1 MQPFKQSHLLCSWAP
16 ITIRYRNQKREGATM
31 TWLCEM
37 SATANPLLTANSRPR
52 GAQPKGRNRVETR
65 RRLRGLHWAGQ
76 RRKRSCQNRCAR
88 KLLAPNFSRRPSV
101 DLGKDG
107 VEPAQTAKA
116 RLHRDLGHGQARLVD
131 EPFSPL
137 DPR

>member
-1 MQPFKQSHLLCSWAP
+1 
-16 ITIRYRNQKREGATM
+16 M
-31 TWLCEM
+31 TP
-37 SATANPLLTANSRPR
+37 S
-52 GAQPKGRNRVETR
+52 
-65 RRLRGLHWAGQ
+65 
-76 RRKRSCQNRCAR
+76 RRKRSCQTRGAR

-137 DPR
+137 HPRSLGDLRGTCLHVAGELPRQLPWPYTNALIKALHVT